1 MLHHLLAASLLIALP
16 AAAHAAE
23 PLIVHE
29 WGTFTSLQDEHGV
42 SLGRINTDDEPVP
55 SFVHQIAPSAL
66 FLPTCAYTSDA
77 KGVPAGD
84 PGVTMRL
91 ETPVLYF
98 HTSQPLTLDLTVS
111 FPGGWLTQYFPD
123 AQAAIDGGRQPPTP
137 LSEKSRGTLTWHNLS
152 LNARQGT
159 APQTDEPVWTAPR
172 AVDAAPIALGKER
185 EQFLFYRGVASIDA
199 PLHISR
205 SPNDATL
212 TLHSTAPT
220 FHKLWL
226 VDIHPDG
233 ALAFRTAPPVAPH
246 HDQSIAAGFNPADY
260 SADHLPLLRSALHDA
275 LTKGESSPEGLN
287 PDEAD
292 ALLNTW
298 SRSYFQNPGQ
308 RLFFLVPQPWTDATL
323 PLTLSVP
330 ARISRIMVGRIE
342 LVTPAQR
349 QLLARMARTP
359 LPSPNALKAV
369 TSAMTRLHNDPSRTR
384 DYNAL
389 AGGYGNPQL
398 LALPIPP
405 LYADYL
411 ALGRFRTSLLLNATP
426 TSPSLAT
433 LSTLLTP

>member
-1 MLHHLLAASLLIALP
+1 
-16 AAAHAAE
+16 
-23 PLIVHE
+23 
-29 WGTFTSLQDEHGV
+29 
-42 SLGRINTDDEPVP
+42 
-55 SFVHQIAPSAL
+55 
-66 FLPTCAYTSDA
+66 
-77 KGVPAGD
+77 
-84 PGVTMRL
+84 MRL

-123 AQAAIDGGRQPPTP
+123 AHATIDNGSDPDAA
-137 LSEKSRGTLTWHNLS
+137 LSEKSRGTLAWRNLS
-152 LNARQGT
+152 LNSPQGA
-159 APQTDEPVWTAPR
+159 APQTDDPVWTAPR
-172 AVDAAPIALGKER
+172 AVHAAPISLGKER
-185 EQFLFYRGVASIDA
+185 EQFLFYRGVGHIQA
-199 PLHISR
+199 PLHLAR
-205 SPNDATL
+205 SPDNATL
-212 TLHSTAPT
+212 TLTSAEPT

-233 ALAFRTAPPVAPH
+233 SLAFRAVPAVSPH
-246 HDQSIAAGFNPADY
+246 HAQSTAAEFPPSAY
-260 SADHLPLLRSALHDA
+260 SRDNLALLRSSMHDA
-275 LTKGESSPEGLN
+275 LTTGEASPEGLN